1 MPPASTS
8 AQEAFDVSQHVGLV
22 NLGNTCFF
30 NSVLQATSATR
41 ALHSL
46 FHPWGDLALPVHGND
61 CGMTTVSLGS
71 RPVNRRRIPALL
83 LTDEEAKRPIIPP
96 LTEAQS
102 DDLLKLLPLSNS
114 FRFTLEKTWKETG
127 KATNV
132 RPASHSP
139 KALLKL
145 LARKFEQFGHYE
157 QQDAHE
163 LLRLLLDAMR
173 MEEMDFIKKVRPREP
188 RGAQRQVSGQS
199 LRSDSS
205 SIGSLSGTEP
215 SEDGTDDILSAAA
228 SDRASSRSSL
238 SHAQGDV
245 TPMATNSQHLTP
257 EGDDTIRDQRATQ
270 TMGSDPA
277 AESSDDLVW
286 EDMLSLIDVLWG
298 GQLASMVVCEGCR
311 HVSHTYEDFLDLSL
325 PLRPEDAASA
335 SLRER
340 RANRVRLMTDRWR
353 KPGTPASSVRSVK
366 STNPGDERETIL
378 KQTLRAE
385 VASDTVAPAEGAS
398 RVSSDRFADGAVSAD
413 EDSHTPGST
422 SWSAWASTLGRSRS
436 ARPASTAPVKPATPA
451 PLSDRDTIDMPDIAS
466 MALTPESSA
475 SCSMTGNE
483 EVLRHELARS
493 VEAKTKG
500 SRDLLTAL
508 SNASRANSRAGSRS
522 RDGITSRSNSP
533 GVEKVSSARVETTDP
548 EHSQGHLLTGLLHHT
563 HQKPQRE
570 PSRRAQYIAKAFGEP
585 GASAAMTASPSLS
598 SAARDTFRSK
608 VRADQA
614 TTGLA
619 VALRAFTTSEVL
631 SEENSFNCKRCWRRL
646 NPAKGAERERLRR
659 RRARKGKNPSGSEDS
674 EDDDAGEAED
684 DEPSGA
690 GVGPAF
696 FPATSSTGPV
706 RLVAPKPQRAASSLL
721 NPLTLA
727 SSEDESSDAE
737 AIVNSNIVVGEHL
750 DAPGPSAVDLLEE
763 GARTPGSRR
772 SSAQPP
778 ESQFYNFSR
787 PPSVVLPFGAVP
799 TPTSTVS
806 GQDRAAGVDEGT
818 DVTPRAPADEV
829 PRLLGGS
836 TASSS
841 PSKSML
847 SSEPSMKQTG
857 SGSPG
862 SSASADQSASKR
874 ARAVSAAGSTL
885 SQSDRNVSES
895 GNESDV
901 SNSSANLLKSLHNG
915 GSKMLPASA
924 LVRPATADSMQSADK
939 TKMAP
944 PSSLAI
950 QRQLPKRSTQSI
962 PRRALKRYLISS
974 FPPILVFHLKR
985 FQANN
990 STRSTSFFSSSGN
1003 STFKKIDD
1011 VVTYPEW
1018 LDMAEWMAPP
1028 REDYDRYG
1036 NLKETSDPRVWE
1048 AYQKSLGE
1056 RSLGTAVRQHVAS
1069 SNESSNASHV
1079 LTNDSTDLKRK
1090 PSRWSRTFS
1099 RGPSGSST
1107 NSASGLPAPSLSPS
1121 QSRVTSPAMGQ
1132 TGFRSHSGEH
1142 ATAAP
1147 SGPSRAHSAPSPL
1160 YRLYS
1165 VVAHHG
1171 TTMHGGHYTSYV
1183 LSDRCAPAAA
1193 KKGKDSKQTGVHK
1206 EGVVSGDT
1214 KGGRLSSEQST
1225 NRSHQSTE
1233 DQRQWVHCSDS
1244 VIKPSTLEQVLRCK
1258 DAYMVWYERVA

>member
-1 MPPASTS
+1 MAPATS
-8 AQEAFDVSQHVGLV
+8 SSQEAFDVSQHLGLV

-46 FHPWGDLALPVHGND
+46 FHPWGDLALPEAAND
-61 CGMTTVSLGS
+61 SGMTTASLGS

-96 LTEAQS
+96 LSEVQA
-102 DDLLKLLPLSNS
+102 DELFKLLSLSNS
-114 FRFTLEKTWKETG
+114 FRFTLEKTWKEPS

-145 LARKFEQFGHYE
+145 LARKFDQFGHYE

-173 MEEMDFIKKVRPREP
+173 MEEMDFIKKIRPRGP
-188 RGAQRQVSGQS
+188 REAQRQISGHS

-205 SIGSLSGTEP
+205 SMESLSATEP
-215 SEDGTDDILSAAA
+215 SDDGTDGLQSEAT
-228 SDRASSRSSL
+228 SGPSSSRSSQF
-238 SHAQGDV
+238 HDQGDV
-245 TPMATNSQHLTP
+245 TPMASNSQHHLIS
-257 EGDDTIRDQRATQ
+257 EGDMTIRELPNSET
-270 TMGSDPA
+270 SDSTSA
-277 AESSDDLVW
+277 GESSDDLVW
-286 EDMLSLIDVLWG
+286 EDMMSLVDVLWG

-325 PLRPEDAASA
+325 PLRPEDAATA

-340 RANRVRLMTDRWR
+340 RANRMRLMTDRWR
-353 KPGTPASSVRSVK
+353 KPGTPVSSVRSAK
-366 STNPGDERETIL
+366 STNPSEERDTIL

-385 VASDTVAPAEGAS
+385 VASDKIAAAEGAPT
-398 RVSSDRFADGAVSAD
+398 VASDRLVDGAVSAD

-436 ARPASTAPVKPATPA
+436 ARPASTAPVKSVTPTTVT
-451 PLSDRDTIDMPDIAS
+451 DKDTIDMPDIAS

-475 SCSMTGNE
+475 SCSVTGNE
-483 EVLRHELARS
+483 EVLRRELARA
-493 VEAKTKG
+493 VEAKSKG
-500 SRDLLTAL
+500 SKDLLTAL
-508 SNASRANSRAGSRS
+508 SNASRAHSRAGSRN
-522 RDGITSRSNSP
+522 RDGVISRTNSP
-533 GVEKVSSARVETTDP
+533 GSEKPPARAETSDA
-548 EHSQGHLLTGLLHHT
+548 EHSQHHLLAGLLHH
-563 HQKPQRE
+563 HSAHRSHRE
-570 PSRRAQYIAKAFGEP
+570 PSKRAQYIAKAFGEP
-585 GASAAMTASPSLS
+585 GQSAPTTASSSLS
-598 SAARDTFRSK
+598 GAGKHTFRSK

-631 SEENSFNCKRCWRRL
+631 SEENAFNCKRCWRRL

-674 EDDDAGEAED
+674 EDDDGGEAGEDED
-684 DEPSGA
+684 LATAGGA
-690 GVGPAF
+690 IASYPA
-696 FPATSSTGPV
+696 ASSIGPV
-706 RLVAPKPQRAASSLL
+706 KLVAPKPQRAATGLL
-721 NPLTLA
+721 NPLSLG
-727 SSEDESSDAE
+727 SSEDEASDAE
-737 AIVNSNIVVGEHL
+737 AIVKSKIVVGEHL
-750 DAPGPSAVDLLEE
+750 DAPGPSAIDLLEE

-772 SSAQPP
+772 SSTQPP
-778 ESQFYNFSR
+778 ESQFFNISR
-787 PPSVVLPFGAVP
+787 NISGGLVSGAHP
-799 TPTSTVS
+799 APTSTS
-806 GQDRAAGVDEGT
+806 DQQGNAA
-818 DVTPRAPADEV
+818 DVQHDINAARSVPADEI

-836 TASSS
+836 SSS
-841 PSKSML
+841 L
-847 SSEPSMKQTG
+847 GSSRSVQSGEPSMDERPL
-857 SGSPG
+857 SPG
-862 SSASADQSASKR
+862 SSASADQPASMR
-874 ARAVSAAGSTL
+874 ARAASSAGSAV
-885 SQSDRNVSES
+885 SQPDRDVSES
-895 GNESDV
+895 GNDSDA
-901 SNSSANLLKSLHNG
+901 SSGSANHKSSHTGNPR
-915 GSKMLPASA
+915 MLSTSSI
-924 LVRPATADSMQSADK
+924 VRPATADSVQSLDK
-939 TKMAP
+939 TKMPP
-944 PSSLAI
+944 PSSRAI
-950 QRQLPKRSTQSI
+950 QRQQPKRSQQSI

-985 FQANN
+985 FQANT

-1028 REDYDRYG
+1028 REEYDRHG

-1048 AYQKSLGE
+1048 AYHKSSAE
-1056 RSLGTAVRQHVAS
+1056 RSTAHQHVATS
-1069 SNESSNASHV
+1069 DESPDASLT
-1079 LTNDSTDLKRK
+1079 LTNDSTGLKRK

-1107 NSASGLPAPSLSPS
+1107 NSASGLPAPIPSPS
-1121 QSRVTSPAMGQ
+1121 QSRVTSPALGQ
-1132 TGFRSHSGEH
+1132 AAFRSHSGEH
-1142 ATAAP
+1142 EAAGS
-1147 SGPSRAHSAPSPL
+1147 SGPSSMHSTPSPL

-1183 LSDRCAPAAA
+1183 LSDRCAPAAG
-1193 KKGKDSKQTGVHK
+1193 KKGRDNRQNGTGK
-1206 EGVVSGDT
+1206 EGAANGDA
-1214 KGGRLSSEQST
+1214 KAGRLSAEHST
-1225 NRSHQSTE
+1225 SRPHQPTD
-1233 DQRQWVHCSDS
+1233 DQRQWVHCSDT
-1244 VIKPSTLEQVLRCK
+1244 VVKPSTLEQVLRCK